1 MRNVISNILL
11 GFLLLSVGL
20 NVYQYYFPRIQ
31 KVPGETIYLPGE
43 KESTIV
49 YKLPEGNQSATVQ
62 QVKDYAQKTQNAQEL
77 LEKVKGIPDL
87 ENEKKITSLL
97 EAKMKLELSL
107 SEKDL
112 VLNDKEKQIKTWQDK
127 FNSVTVDNG
136 GNTAS
141 VISEVSPKIATVDKR
156 EKFYLPKESY
166 TVITSENPSVKF
178 YGLESYQFKN
188 PRQKDFVELNLK
200 VQGLYLNENIIPYG
214 GAELLFNPDGRLKPI
229 VGYGYFYDRFSGQIY
244 PYWMGGLQFNL
255 LRF

>member
-1 MRNVISNILL
+1 MRNAISNILL
-11 GFLLLSVGL
+11 GFLLLSVAL
-20 NVYQYYFPRIQ
+20 NVYQYYFPRIE

-49 YKLPEGNQSATVQ
+49 YRLPEGNQSATVQ
-62 QVKDYAQKTQNAQEL
+62 QVQDYAQKTQNAQEL

-127 FNSVTVDNG
+127 YNSVTVDNG

-141 VISEVSPKIATVDKR
+141 VISEVSPKVATVDKR
-156 EKFYLPKESY
+156 DKFYLPKESY

-188 PRQKDFVELNLK
+188 PKQKDFVELNLK

-214 GAELLFNPDGRLKPI
+214 GAELLFNPDGKLKPI
-229 VGYGYFYDRFSGQIY
+229 VGYGYFYDRFSGKIY